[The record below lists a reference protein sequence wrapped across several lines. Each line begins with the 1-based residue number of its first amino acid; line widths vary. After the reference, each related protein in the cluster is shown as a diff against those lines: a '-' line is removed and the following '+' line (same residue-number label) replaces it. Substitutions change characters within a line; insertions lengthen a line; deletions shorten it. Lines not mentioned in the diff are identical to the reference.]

1 MRKVLLSMV
10 LLASV
15 SLVFAQNYSLKSFPI
30 NNEALKN
37 VNGVRGNA
45 TDNNPDFESWS
56 SDFASLFGEF
66 PVGWFMITG
75 NKDGQKITDAQNGNF
90 AMHVE
95 SNKVNIPM
103 MGLVDT
109 LMTGQAVIGRVVGM
123 GISQGEEF
131 TQRPES
137 ISFHCKGEMLNQ
149 DTSIVVVQLK
159 KNGSVI
165 AEALGFYGAG
175 DLTSE
180 WQQKTIN
187 FYYQDNNDL
196 VPDSISMLV
205 TSGGV
210 GIFQGVNIGTLTLG
224 SYIDFDN
231 MSFQMF
237 SSVESDE
244 MQNVS
249 VYPNPAND
257 MVTVENVSDASI
269 SILNMLG
276 QEIITK
282 KADSNREVLDV
293 SMLVDGTYI
302 IRIESAKG
310 VYTQKLNI
318 VR

>member
-1 MRKVLLSMV
+1 MKRILLSMV

-30 NNEALKN
+30 NNGALKN
-37 VNGVRGNA
+37 INGVRGNA

-56 SDFASLFGEF
+56 SDYASLFGEF
-66 PVGWFMITG
+66 PIGWFMLTG
-75 NKDGQKITDAQNGNF
+75 NKDGQKITDAQSGNF

-109 LMTGQAVIGRVVGM
+109 LLTGTASIAQVVGM
-123 GISQGEEF
+123 GISQGEDF
-131 TQRPES
+131 TKRPES
-137 ISFHCKGEMLNQ
+137 MSFYCKGEMLNQ
-149 DTSIVVVQLK
+149 DSCIVLVQLK
-159 KNGSVI
+159 KDGDLVGSAGDI
-165 AEALGFYGAG
+165 FGSG

-180 WQQKTIN
+180 WQQKTIEFEYAN
-187 FYYQDNNDL
+187 EL
-196 VPDSISMLV
+196 VPDSILMLV

-210 GIFQGVNIGTLTLG
+210 GVFQGVDIGTLTLG

-231 MSFQMF
+231 MSFQALA
-237 SSVESDE
+237 VENNE
-244 MQNVS
+244 MQNIS
-249 VYPNPAND
+249 VYPNPANN
-257 MVTVENVSDASI
+257 MVTVENVNDASI

-282 KADSNREVLDV
+282 KANSKREILDV

-302 IRIESAKG
+302 IRIDSAKG
-310 VYTQKLNI
+310 IYTQKLNI